1 MRTNSKRP
9 NEMKKRVFA
18 ILMMTMLSVVPATAQ
33 IFLDDE
39 SLTNR
44 CGEMDEMGNIV
55 PFHEVEW
62 DQAEAFAPIGS
73 GVLLLTV
80 LGGAYLLGKRRKE
93 GEE

>member
-18 ILMMTMLSVVPATAQ
+18 ILMVTFLSVIPATAQ

-44 CGEMDEMGNIV
+44 CGEMDESGNIV

-62 DQAEAFAPIGS
+62 DQANQFAPTGS
-73 GVLLLTV
+73 GILLLTV
-80 LGGAYLLGKRRKE
+80 LGGAYLLGKNRKGDE
-93 GEE
+93 